1 MAKKVIVLLAEG
13 FEEVEAVTS
22 IDFLR
27 RGGLEVTIA
36 AVGTG
41 AAAGKG
47 AAVTGSHGIT
57 VEADAALGE
66 LAGKG
71 AAPWDAVV
79 CPGGL
84 PGAANLAASGEA
96 GALLAG
102 MAGSGKWVCAIC
114 AAPALVLAPLG
125 LLKGKKFTG
134 YPGLEQS
141 VPSTPSG
148 GAVFLEDR
156 VVVDGNIITSRGPGT
171 AGVFAAA
178 IVGKLV
184 SAAEEEKLLRAAL
197 LS

>member
-27 RGGLEVTIA
+27 RGGLEVT
-36 AVGTG
+36 V
-41 AAAGKG
+41 AAAGKA

-57 VEADAALGE
+57 VEADTTLGE
-66 LAGKG
+66 LAGGK
-71 AAPWDAVV
+71 AAAFRDAVPWDGVV

-84 PGAANLAASGEA
+84 SGATNLAASGEV
-96 GALLAG
+96 GALITG
-102 MAGSGKWVCAIC
+102 MAGSGKWICAIC

-125 LLKGKKFTG
+125 LLEGKKFTG
-134 YPGLEQS
+134 YPGSEQS
-141 VPSTPSG
+141 VPSTPSR
-148 GAVFLEDR
+148 GAVYCEDR

-184 SAAEEEKLLRAAL
+184 SGAEEEKLLRAAL